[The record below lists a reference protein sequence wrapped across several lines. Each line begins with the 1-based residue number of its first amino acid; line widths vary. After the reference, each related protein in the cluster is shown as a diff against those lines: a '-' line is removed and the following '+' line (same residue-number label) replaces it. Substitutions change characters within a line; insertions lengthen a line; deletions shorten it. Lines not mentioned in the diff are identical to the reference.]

1 MSSREE
7 SKTRSPSRLSW
18 WRLIFTI
25 AVIGAAVFVIL
36 QQPLRLGLD
45 LQGGT
50 QVVLEAEDT
59 ADVTVDADV
68 TARTLEVLRRR
79 VDALGVSEPTLQV
92 SGDRRIIVELPG
104 VDDPE
109 QALDAIGRTAQLT
122 FHPVVESVPAGSVE
136 GDGQLVLPGDP
147 GEDLVLGPTAVSGDQ
162 VVSAGPLFDG
172 QGSGQWVVTINFDP
186 DGGEAWTDLTAEAA
200 CAPAGSPERRV
211 AIVLDSQVISSP
223 GVALDVPCDVG
234 ITGGS
239 TIITGGFTEQE
250 ATDLSLL
257 IRAGALP
264 VPVTVIQQST
274 VGPSLGESA
283 IQASIEAAIIG
294 AGLTILYMIAFYR
307 FMGVAAALS
316 LIAYAGISY
325 AVLAALGAT
334 LTLPGVAGFVLAVGM
349 AVDANVLVYER
360 AKEEHR
366 AGLGVFD
373 SITAGFKRAATA
385 IADSNIT
392 TLLAALLLIFFASG
406 AVRGFGVTLSVG
418 VVVSLF
424 SALIVTRTVL
434 ELMTLTPRLESSPRV
449 MGLTTG
455 GRLNDWIELS
465 RPNWLGNW
473 KRWLIVSAVL
483 VAVALSGVFISGVA
497 FGVEFQGGELREFSS
512 DQPFELDEVRAALAD
527 QGLNEAVI
535 QETGDGTV
543 IVRTTAID
551 EAAEAALGETMQ
563 DLGENVEQVRSEF
576 VGPTLGNELR
586 SRALIALGIALFVQ
600 LIYLAIR
607 FRWTIATAAVVSMAH
622 DILILIGLFAWFDK
636 TFDGVFLAAL
646 LTVIGYSVNDSVVI
660 FDRIREERAKRP
672 EEPIEVIANDA
683 CLHTIPRTINTG
695 LGAIMILVSLF
706 VLGGDTLADF
716 ALALLIGI
724 LVGTYSSVFT
734 AAPLAIAMEKRWP
747 APPPETSTDAS
758 DRRRQRRNSSV

>member
-1 MSSREE
+1 MSSREA
-7 SKTRSPSRLSW
+7 SKTRQPSRLSW
-18 WRLIFTI
+18 WRLFFTV
-25 AVIGAAVFVIL
+25 AVIGAAVFVIV

-68 TARTLEVLRRR
+68 TARTVEVLRRR

-122 FHPVVESVPAGSVE
+122 FHPVLESVPAGSVE
-136 GDGQLVLPGDP
+136 GEDGQLVLPGDP
-147 GEDLVLGPTAVSGDQ
+147 GEDLILGPTAVSGDQ
-162 VVSAGPLFDG
+162 VESAGPLFDG
-172 QGSGQWVVTINFDP
+172 QGTGQWVVTINFDGE
-186 DGGEAWTDLTAEAA
+186 GGEAWADLTADAA
-200 CAPAGSPERRV
+200 CADPNSAARRV

-223 GVALDVPCDVG
+223 GVALDVVCDVG

-239 TIITGGFTEQE
+239 TIITGGFAEQE

-283 IQASIEAAIIG
+283 IQASVEAAIIG

-307 FMGVAAALS
+307 FMGVAAGLS
-316 LIAYAGISY
+316 LVAYAGISY

-360 AKEEHR
+360 AKEENR
-366 AGLGVFD
+366 TGLGVRD
-373 SITAGFKRAATA
+373 SINAGFKRAATA

-406 AVRGFGVTLSVG
+406 AVRGFGVTVSVG
-418 VVVSLF
+418 VIVSLF
-424 SALIVTRTVL
+424 SALIVTRTLL
-434 ELMTLTPRLESSPRV
+434 ELMTLSPGLESSPRA

-455 GRLNDWIELS
+455 GRLNEWIETR
-465 RPNWLGNW
+465 RPDWLGNW
-473 KRWLIVSAVL
+473 RRWLIVSAVL
-483 VAVALSGVFISGVA
+483 VVVAFSGVFISGVT
-497 FGVEFQGGELREFSS
+497 FGVEFQGGELREYSG
-512 DQPFELDEVRAALAD
+512 DQPFDLDEVREALAD
-527 QGLNEAVI
+527 QGLGEAVI
-535 QETGDGTV
+535 QETGEGTV

-551 EAAEAALGETMQ
+551 ETAEEALTETMEG
-563 DLGENVEQVRSEF
+563 LGENVEQVRSEF
-576 VGPTLGNELR
+576 VGPTLGEELR
-586 SRALIALGIALFVQ
+586 SRALIALGIALLVQ

-622 DILILIGLFAWFDK
+622 DILILIGVFAWLGK

-660 FDRIREERAKRP
+660 FDRIREERTKRP
-672 EEPIEVIANDA
+672 DEPIEVIANDA
-683 CLHTIPRTINTG
+683 CLQTIPRTINTG

-706 VLGGDTLADF
+706 LLGGDTLADF

-734 AAPLAIAMEKRWP
+734 AAPIAIALERRWP
-747 APPPETSTDAS
+747 TPPPEPEADA
-758 DRRRQRRNSSV
+758 RRRQRRSTAV

>member
-1 MSSREE
+1 MSGREKKSSTVE
-7 SKTRSPSRLSW
+7 PSRISW
-18 WRLIFTI
+18 WRLFFTV
-25 AVIGAAVFVIL
+25 AVIGAAVYVIL
-36 QQPLRLGLD
+36 QEPLRLGLD

-50 QVVLEAEDT
+50 QIVLEAEDT
-59 ADVTVDADV
+59 ADVTVDAEV

-122 FHPVVESVPAGSVE
+122 FHPVVDAVPAGTAQPE
-136 GDGQLVLPGDP
+136 EGQLVLPGEP

-162 VVSAGPLFDG
+162 VESAGPLFDS
-172 QGSGQWVVTINFDP
+172 QGSVQWVVTITFDGE
-186 DGGEAWTDLTAEAA
+186 GGDAWAALTADAA
-200 CAPAGSPERRV
+200 CADPASPARRV

-223 GVALDVPCDVG
+223 GVAFDVPCDVG

-264 VPVTVIQQST
+264 VPVNVIQQST

-283 IQASIEAAIIG
+283 IQASIEAAVIG
-294 AGLTILYMIAFYR
+294 AGLTVLYMIAYYR
-307 FMGVAAALS
+307 FMGMAAALS
-316 LIAYAGISY
+316 LMAYAGISY

-366 AGLGVFD
+366 TGLGVRD
-373 SITAGFKRAATA
+373 SITAGFKRAGTA

-392 TLLAALLLIFFASG
+392 TLLAAMLLIFFASG
-406 AVRGFGVTLSVG
+406 AVRGFGVTVSVG
-418 VVVSLF
+418 VLVSLF
-424 SALIVTRTVL
+424 SALIITRTLL
-434 ELMTLTPRLESSPRV
+434 ELMNLSPRLESSPRA

-455 GRLNDWIELS
+455 GRLNEWIETS
-465 RPNWLGNW
+465 KPDWLGNW
-473 KRWLIVSAVL
+473 KRWLVVSAVL
-483 VAVALSGVFISGVA
+483 VVVAISGVFISGVT

-512 DQPFELDEVRAALAD
+512 DQPFDLDEVRSALAD
-527 QGLNEAVI
+527 EGLGEAVI

-551 EAAEAALGETMQ
+551 EATEEALAETMQ
-563 DLGENVEQVRSEF
+563 ALGENVEQVRSEF
-576 VGPTLGNELR
+576 VGPTLGEELR
-586 SRALIALGIALFVQ
+586 SRALIALGIALLVQ

-607 FRWTIATAAVVSMAH
+607 FRWTIATAAVLAMAH
-622 DILILIGLFAWFDK
+622 DILILIGLFAWLGK

-672 EEPIEVIANDA
+672 DDPIEVIANDA

-706 VLGGDTLADF
+706 VLGGDTLSDF

-734 AAPLAIAMEKRWP
+734 ASPIAIAFETRWP
-747 APPPETSTDAS
+747 APVREDD
-758 DRRRQRRNSSV
+758 DRVRRPQQARAKR